1 LRYPCDMAITVV
13 EADLVQEL
21 QQALPAALAGDED
34 AARRY
39 ARAWHRLVLQLVG
52 SASRAPA
59 SAVEVLDRLSLTAPF
74 DPLGPIHAMSVA
86 STIIGDMN
94 QRPSVRSSPVIL
106 PASIDFDGFTRAVLD
121 ELSGAGSAIRSL
133 LSSWQLSIAEAARLF
148 GVTRQ
153 AVQQWL
159 AGDVP
164 AARQPKVLAVVR
176 IADLLSRNIRPERIP
191 GIVRSPAPG
200 YDGATMLQLITQ
212 DRHQELL
219 DSVARSFDW
228 AATA

>member
-1 LRYPCDMAITVV
+1 MAITYVG
-13 EADLVQEL
+13 ADLVQEL

-39 ARAWHRLVLQLVG
+39 ARAWHQLVLQLVG

-74 DPLGPIHAMSVA
+74 DPLGPIHALMSVA
-86 STIIGDMN
+86 LTIIGDMD
-94 QRPSVRSSPVIL
+94 QRPAVGSSPVIL

-121 ELSGAGSAIRSL
+121 ELAGAGSAIRSL
-133 LSSWQLSIAEAARLF
+133 LSAWQLSIAEAARLF

-153 AVQQWL
+153 AMQQWL

-164 AARQPKVLAVVR
+164 PARLPKVLAVVR
-176 IADLLSRNIRPERIP
+176 IADLLSRNIRPERIG
-191 GIVRSPAPG
+191 GIVRSPVPG
-200 YDGATMLQLITQ
+200 YAGATMLQLIAQ

>member
-1 LRYPCDMAITVV
+1 MAVTDV

-39 ARAWHRLVLQLVG
+39 ARAWHGLVLQLVG

-74 DPLGPIHAMSVA
+74 DPLGPIHALMSVA
-86 STIIGDMN
+86 STIIDDMN
-94 QRPSVRSSPVIL
+94 QRPSARSSPVTL

-121 ELSGAGSAIRSL
+121 ELSGAGSAIRPL
-133 LSSWQLSIAEAARLF
+133 LSSWQLSIAEAGRLF

-153 AVQQWL
+153 AMQQWL

-164 AARQPKVLAVVR
+164 PARQSKVLAVVR
-176 IADLLSRNIRPERIP
+176 IGDLLSRNIRPERIA

-200 YDGATMLQLITQ
+200 YDGATMLQLIAQ

-219 DSVARSFDW
+219 DSVVRSFDW

>member
-1 LRYPCDMAITVV
+1 
-13 EADLVQEL
+13 
-21 QQALPAALAGDED
+21 LPAALAGDED

-39 ARAWHRLVLQLVG
+39 ARAWHQLVLQLVG

-74 DPLGPIHAMSVA
+74 DPLGPIHALMSVA
-86 STIIGDMN
+86 STIIGDMD
-94 QRPSVRSSPVIL
+94 QRPAVRSSPVIL

-121 ELSGAGSAIRSL
+121 ELAGAGSAIRSL
-133 LSSWQLSIAEAARLF
+133 LSAWQLSIAEAARLF

-153 AVQQWL
+153 AMQQWL

-164 AARQPKVLAVVR
+164 PARLPKVLAVVR
-176 IADLLSRNIRPERIP
+176 IADLLSRNIRPERIG
-191 GIVRSPAPG
+191 GIVRSPVPG
-200 YDGATMLQLITQ
+200 YAGATMLQLIAQ

>member
-1 LRYPCDMAITVV
+1 MAITVV
-13 EADLVQEL
+13 AADLVQEL

-74 DPLGPIHAMSVA
+74 DPLGPIHALMSVA

-94 QRPSVRSSPVIL
+94 QRPSARSSPTL
-106 PASIDFDGFTRAVLD
+106 PASIDFDGFTLAVLD

-133 LSSWQLSIAEAARLF
+133 LSSWQLSTAEAARLF

-153 AVQQWL
+153 AMQQWL

-164 AARQPKVLAVVR
+164 PARQPKVLAVVR
-176 IADLLSRNIRPERIP
+176 IGDLLSRNIRPERIP

-200 YDGATMLQLITQ
+200 YDGATMLQLIAR

>member
-1 LRYPCDMAITVV
+1 MAITVL
-13 EADLVQEL
+13 EADLIQEL

-39 ARAWHRLVLQLVG
+39 ARAWHQLVLQLVG

-59 SAVEVLDRLSLTAPF
+59 SAVEVLDHPPLTAPF
-74 DPLGPIHAMSVA
+74 DPLGPMHALMSVA

-94 QRPSVRSSPVIL
+94 QRSSVRSSPVIL

-121 ELSGAGSAIRSL
+121 ELAGAGSAIRSL

-153 AVQQWL
+153 AMQQWL

-164 AARQPKVLAVVR
+164 PARQPKVLAVMR
-176 IADLLSRNIRPERIP
+176 IADLLSRNIRPDRIP

-200 YDGATMLQLITQ
+200 YDGATMLQLIAQ

>member
-1 LRYPCDMAITVV
+1 MAITVV

-34 AARRY
+34 AARHY
-39 ARAWHRLVLQLVG
+39 ARAWHQLVLQLVG

-74 DPLGPIHAMSVA
+74 DPLGPMDALMSVA

-94 QRPSVRSSPVIL
+94 HPPSARSSSVTL

-153 AVQQWL
+153 AMQQWL

-164 AARQPKVLAVVR
+164 PARQPKVLAVVR
-176 IADLLSRNIRPERIP
+176 IGDLLSRNIRPERIP

-200 YDGATMLQLITQ
+200 YDGATMLQLIAQ

>member
-1 LRYPCDMAITVV
+1 MAITVV
-13 EADLVQEL
+13 DADVVQEL
-21 QQALPAALAGDED
+21 QQAFPAALAGDED

-39 ARAWHRLVLQLVG
+39 ARAWHRLVLQLAG
-52 SASRAPA
+52 SASRTPA

-74 DPLGPIHAMSVA
+74 DPLGPIHALMSVA

-106 PASIDFDGFTRAVLD
+106 PASIDFDGFARAVLD

-176 IADLLSRNIRPERIP
+176 IADLLSRNIRPERVP
-191 GIVRSPAPG
+191 GIVRSPSPE
-200 YDGATMLQLITQ
+200 YDGATMLQLIAQ

>member
-1 LRYPCDMAITVV
+1 MAIKVV
-13 EADLVQEL
+13 AADLVQEL

-39 ARAWHRLVLQLVG
+39 ARAWHQLVLQLVG

-74 DPLGPIHAMSVA
+74 DPLGPIHALMSVA

-94 QRPSVRSSPVIL
+94 QRPSARSSPTL

-153 AVQQWL
+153 AMQQWL
-159 AGDVP
+159 AGVVP
-164 AARQPKVLAVVR
+164 PARQPKVLAVVR
-176 IADLLSRNIRPERIP
+176 IGDLLSRNIRPERIP

-200 YDGATMLQLITQ
+200 YAGATMLQLIARDQHQ
-212 DRHQELL
+212 DLL

>member
-1 LRYPCDMAITVV
+1 MAITYVG
-13 EADLVQEL
+13 ADLVQEL

-39 ARAWHRLVLQLVG
+39 ARAWHQLVLQLVG

-74 DPLGPIHAMSVA
+74 DPLGPIHALMSVA
-86 STIIGDMN
+86 STIIGDMD
-94 QRPSVRSSPVIL
+94 QRPAVRSSPVIL

-121 ELSGAGSAIRSL
+121 ELAGAGSAIRSL
-133 LSSWQLSIAEAARLF
+133 LSAWQLSIAEAARLF

-153 AVQQWL
+153 AMQQWL

-164 AARQPKVLAVVR
+164 PARLPKVLAVVR
-176 IADLLSRNIRPERIP
+176 IADLLSRNIRPERIG
-191 GIVRSPAPG
+191 GIVRSPVPG
-200 YDGATMLQLITQ
+200 YAGATMLQLIAQ

-219 DSVARSFDW
+219 DSVAGSFDW

>member
-1 LRYPCDMAITVV
+1 MAVTVL

-21 QQALPAALAGDED
+21 QRALPAALAGDED

-39 ARAWHRLVLQLVG
+39 ARAWHQVVLQLVG

-59 SAVEVLDRLSLTAPF
+59 SSVEVLDRLALTAPF
-74 DPLGPIHAMSVA
+74 DPLGPTHALMSVA
-86 STIIGDMN
+86 SAIIGDMN
-94 QRPSVRSSPVIL
+94 RRPSARSSLVTL
-106 PASIDFDGFTRAVLD
+106 PASMDFDGFTRAVVD
-121 ELSGAGSAIRSL
+121 ELSGAGSTIRSL

-153 AVQQWL
+153 AMQQWL

-164 AARQPKVLAVVR
+164 PARQPKVLAVVR
-176 IADLLSRNIRPERIP
+176 IGDLLSRNIRPERIS

-200 YDGATMLQLITQ
+200 YAGATMLQLIAQ

>member
-1 LRYPCDMAITVV
+1 MATTVI

-21 QQALPAALAGDED
+21 QQALPAALAGHED

-39 ARAWHRLVLQLVG
+39 ARAWHQLVLYLVG
-52 SASRAPA
+52 SRSCSPA
-59 SAVEVLDRLSLTAPF
+59 SAVEVLDRLALTAPF
-74 DPLGPIHAMSVA
+74 DPLGPIHALMSVA
-86 STIIGDMN
+86 TTIIDDMN
-94 QRPSVRSSPVIL
+94 QRSSIRSSSVIL
-106 PASIDFDGFTRAVLD
+106 PAAIDFDRFTRAVLD
-121 ELSGAGSAIRSL
+121 ELSGAGSALRSL

-153 AVQQWL
+153 AMQQWL
-159 AGDVP
+159 EDGVP
-164 AARQPKVLAVVR
+164 PARQPKVLAVAR
-176 IADLLSRNIRPERIP
+176 MADLLGRNILPERIP
-191 GIVRSPAPG
+191 GIVRSPASG
-200 YDGATMLQLITQ
+200 YDGATMLQLIAQ

>member
-1 LRYPCDMAITVV
+1 MAITVV
-13 EADLVQEL
+13 DADVVQEV
-21 QQALPAALAGDED
+21 QQAFPAALAGDED

-39 ARAWHRLVLQLVG
+39 ARAWHRLVLQLAG
-52 SASRAPA
+52 SASRTPA

-74 DPLGPIHAMSVA
+74 DPLGPIHALMSVA

-176 IADLLSRNIRPERIP
+176 IADLLSRNIMPERIP

-200 YDGATMLQLITQ
+200 YDGATMLQLISQ

>member
-1 LRYPCDMAITVV
+1 MGITVV

-39 ARAWHRLVLQLVG
+39 ARAWHQLVLQLVG

-59 SAVEVLDRLSLTAPF
+59 SAVEVLDRLSLTAAF
-74 DPLGPIHAMSVA
+74 DPLGPIHALMSVA
-86 STIIGDMN
+86 STIIDDMN
-94 QRPSVRSSPVIL
+94 QRPSARSSPVIL

-121 ELSGAGSAIRSL
+121 ELSGAGSAMRSL
-133 LSSWQLSIAEAARLF
+133 LSSWQLSIAEAGRLF

-153 AVQQWL
+153 AMQQWL

-164 AARQPKVLAVVR
+164 PARQPKMLAVVR
-176 IADLLSRNIRPERIP
+176 IADLLGRNLRPERIP
-191 GIVRSPAPG
+191 GIVRSAAPG
-200 YDGATMLQLITQ
+200 YDGATMLQLIAQ

>member
-1 LRYPCDMAITVV
+1 MGITVF

-39 ARAWHRLVLQLVG
+39 ARAWHQLVLQLIG
-52 SASRAPA
+52 SASRVPA

-74 DPLGPIHAMSVA
+74 DPLGPMNALMSVA

-94 QRPSVRSSPVIL
+94 RRPSVRSSPVTL

-133 LSSWQLSIAEAARLF
+133 LPSWQLSIAEAARLF

-153 AVQQWL
+153 AMQQWL

-164 AARQPKVLAVVR
+164 PARQPKVLAVVR
-176 IADLLSRNIRPERIP
+176 IADLLSRNIRPEQIRGSCGRP
-191 GIVRSPAPG
+191 PLGTTVPPCS
-200 YDGATMLQLITQ
+200 T
-212 DRHQELL
+212 
-219 DSVARSFDW
+219 
-228 AATA
+228 

>member
-1 LRYPCDMAITVV
+1 MAITYVG
-13 EADLVQEL
+13 ADLVQEL
-21 QQALPAALAGDED
+21 RQALPAALAGDED

-39 ARAWHRLVLQLVG
+39 ARAWHQLVLQLVG
-52 SASRAPA
+52 SASRTPA

-74 DPLGPIHAMSVA
+74 DPLGPIHALMSVA
-86 STIIGDMN
+86 STIIGDMD
-94 QRPSVRSSPVIL
+94 QRPAVRSSPVIL

-121 ELSGAGSAIRSL
+121 ELAGAGSAIRSL
-133 LSSWQLSIAEAARLF
+133 LSAWQLSIAEAARLF

-153 AVQQWL
+153 AMQQWL

-164 AARQPKVLAVVR
+164 PARLPKVLAVVR
-176 IADLLSRNIRPERIP
+176 IADLLSRNIRPERIG
-191 GIVRSPAPG
+191 GIVRSPVPG
-200 YDGATMLQLITQ
+200 YAGATMLQLIAQ

>member
-1 LRYPCDMAITVV
+1 MATVVV
-13 EADLVQEL
+13 EADLVREL
-21 QQALPAALAGDED
+21 QQALPAALAGDEA

-39 ARAWHRLVLQLVG
+39 ARAWHQLVLQLVG
-52 SASRAPA
+52 SRSHAPA

-74 DPLGPIHAMSVA
+74 DPLGPIHAVMSVA
-86 STIIGDMN
+86 ASIIGAMSP
-94 QRPSVRSSPVIL
+94 RSSIRSSPVIL
-106 PASIDFDGFTRAVLD
+106 PAAIDLDGFTRAVLD
-121 ELSGAGSAIRSL
+121 ELSGAGSALRSL
-133 LSSWQLSIAEAARLF
+133 LISWQLSTAEASRLF

-159 AGDVP
+159 EGGVP
-164 AARQPKVLAVVR
+164 PARQPKVLAVLR
-176 IADLLSRNIRPERIP
+176 IGDLLSRNIRPERIP

-200 YDGATMLQLITQ
+200 YDGATMLQLIAQ
-212 DRHQELL
+212 DRQQELL

>member
-1 LRYPCDMAITVV
+1 MAITYVG
-13 EADLVQEL
+13 ADLVQEL

-39 ARAWHRLVLQLVG
+39 ARAWHQLVLQLVG

-74 DPLGPIHAMSVA
+74 DPLGPIHALMSVA
-86 STIIGDMN
+86 STIIGDMD
-94 QRPSVRSSPVIL
+94 QRPAVRSSPVIL

-121 ELSGAGSAIRSL
+121 ELAGAGSAIRSL
-133 LSSWQLSIAEAARLF
+133 LSAWQLSIAEAARLF

-153 AVQQWL
+153 AMQQWL

-164 AARQPKVLAVVR
+164 PARLPKVLAVVR
-176 IADLLSRNIRPERIP
+176 IADLLSRNLRPERIG
-191 GIVRSPAPG
+191 GIVRSPVPG
-200 YDGATMLQLITQ
+200 YAGATMLQLIAQ

>member
-1 LRYPCDMAITVV
+1 MAITYVG
-13 EADLVQEL
+13 ADLVQEL

-39 ARAWHRLVLQLVG
+39 ARAWHQLVLQLVG

-74 DPLGPIHAMSVA
+74 DPLGPIHALMSVA
-86 STIIGDMN
+86 STIIGDMD
-94 QRPSVRSSPVIL
+94 QRPAVRSSPVIL

-121 ELSGAGSAIRSL
+121 ELAGAGSAIRSL
-133 LSSWQLSIAEAARLF
+133 LSAWQLSIAEAARLF

-153 AVQQWL
+153 AMQQWL

-164 AARQPKVLAVVR
+164 PARLPKVLAVVR
-176 IADLLSRNIRPERIP
+176 IADLLSRNIRPERIG
-191 GIVRSPAPG
+191 GIVRSPVPG
-200 YDGATMLQLITQ
+200 YAGATMLQLIAQ

>member
-1 LRYPCDMAITVV
+1 MGA
-13 EADLVQEL
+13 LVQEL

-39 ARAWHRLVLQLVG
+39 ARAWHQLVLQLVG

-74 DPLGPIHAMSVA
+74 DPLGPIHALMSVA
-86 STIIGDMN
+86 STIIGDMD
-94 QRPSVRSSPVIL
+94 QRPAVRSSPVIL

-121 ELSGAGSAIRSL
+121 ELAGAGSAIRSL
-133 LSSWQLSIAEAARLF
+133 LSAWQLSIAEAARLF

-153 AVQQWL
+153 AMQQWL

-164 AARQPKVLAVVR
+164 PARLPKVLAVVR
-176 IADLLSRNIRPERIP
+176 IADLLSRNIRPERIG
-191 GIVRSPAPG
+191 GIVRSPVPG
-200 YDGATMLQLITQ
+200 YAGATMLQLIDQ

>member
-1 LRYPCDMAITVV
+1 MAITYVG
-13 EADLVQEL
+13 ADLVQEL

-39 ARAWHRLVLQLVG
+39 ARAWHQLVLQLVG

-74 DPLGPIHAMSVA
+74 DPLGPIHALMSVA
-86 STIIGDMN
+86 STIIGDMD
-94 QRPSVRSSPVIL
+94 QRPAVRSSPVIL

-121 ELSGAGSAIRSL
+121 ELAGAGSAIRSL
-133 LSSWQLSIAEAARLF
+133 LSAWQLSIAEAARLF

-153 AVQQWL
+153 AMQQWL

-164 AARQPKVLAVVR
+164 PARLPKVLAVVR
-176 IADLLSRNIRPERIP
+176 IADLLSRNVRPERIG
-191 GIVRSPAPG
+191 GIVRSPVPG
-200 YDGATMLQLITQ
+200 YAGATMLQLIAQ

>member
-1 LRYPCDMAITVV
+1 MAVTVL

-59 SAVEVLDRLSLTAPF
+59 SSVEVLDRLALTAPF
-74 DPLGPIHAMSVA
+74 DPLGPTHALMSVA

-94 QRPSVRSSPVIL
+94 RRPSARSSPVTL
-106 PASIDFDGFTRAVLD
+106 PASIDFDGFTRAVVD

-153 AVQQWL
+153 AMQQWL

-164 AARQPKVLAVVR
+164 PARQPKVLAVVR
-176 IADLLSRNIRPERIP
+176 IGDLLSRNIRPERIP

-200 YDGATMLQLITQ
+200 YAGATMLQLIARDQHQ
-212 DRHQELL
+212 DLL

>member
-1 LRYPCDMAITVV
+1 MAITYVG
-13 EADLVQEL
+13 ADLVQEL

-39 ARAWHRLVLQLVG
+39 ARAWHQLVLQLVG

-74 DPLGPIHAMSVA
+74 DPLGPIHALMSVA
-86 STIIGDMN
+86 LTIIGDMD
-94 QRPSVRSSPVIL
+94 QRPAVRSSPVIL

-121 ELSGAGSAIRSL
+121 ELAGAGSAIRSL
-133 LSSWQLSIAEAARLF
+133 LSAWQLSIAEAARLF

-153 AVQQWL
+153 AMQQWL

-164 AARQPKVLAVVR
+164 PARLPKVLAVVR
-176 IADLLSRNIRPERIP
+176 IADLLSRNIRPERIG
-191 GIVRSPAPG
+191 GIVRSPVPG
-200 YDGATMLQLITQ
+200 YAGATMLQLIAQ

>member
-1 LRYPCDMAITVV
+1 MATTVV

-52 SASRAPA
+52 SGSRAPS
-59 SAVEVLDRLSLTAPF
+59 SAVEILDRLSLTAPF
-74 DPLGPIHAMSVA
+74 DPLGPTHALMSVA

-94 QRPSVRSSPVIL
+94 RPPSVRSSPVTL
-106 PASIDFDGFTRAVLD
+106 PASIDFDGFTQAVVD
-121 ELSGAGSAIRSL
+121 ELSGAGSAIRSV
-133 LSSWQLSIAEAARLF
+133 LSSWQLSIAESARLF

-153 AVQQWL
+153 AIQQWL
-159 AGDVP
+159 DGGVP
-164 AARQPKVLAVVR
+164 PARQAKVLAVVR
-176 IADLLSRNIRPERIP
+176 IADLLSRNIRPDRIP

-200 YDGATMLQLITQ
+200 YDGASMLQLIAQ
-212 DRHQELL
+212 DRHDELL

>member
-1 LRYPCDMAITVV
+1 MGITVV
-13 EADLVQEL
+13 DADVVQEV
-21 QQALPAALAGDED
+21 QQAFPAALAGDED

-39 ARAWHRLVLQLVG
+39 ARAWHRLVLQLAG
-52 SASRAPA
+52 SASRTPA

-74 DPLGPIHAMSVA
+74 DPLGPIHALMSVA

-200 YDGATMLQLITQ
+200 YDGATMLQLIAQ

>member
-1 LRYPCDMAITVV
+1 MAITVV

-39 ARAWHRLVLQLVG
+39 ARAWHRLVLLLVG

-59 SAVEVLDRLSLTAPF
+59 SAVEVLDGLSLTAPF
-74 DPLGPIHAMSVA
+74 DPLGPIHALMSVA
-86 STIIGDMN
+86 STIIGDMG
-94 QRPSVRSSPVIL
+94 QRSSIRSSPVIL
-106 PASIDFDGFTRAVLD
+106 PASIDVDGFTRAVHD
-121 ELSGAGSAIRSL
+121 ELSGAGWAIRSL
-133 LSSWQLSIAEAARLF
+133 LSTWQLSIAEAARLF

-153 AVQQWL
+153 AMQQWL

-164 AARQPKVLAVVR
+164 PARQPKMLAVVR
-176 IADLLSRNIRPERIP
+176 IADLLGRNLRPERIP
-191 GIVRSPAPG
+191 GIVRSAAPG
-200 YDGATMLQLITQ
+200 YDGATMLQLIAQ